1 MSQIPGPATS
11 RWWTVAAA
19 VEVVLAAVAVVA
31 DVLIP
36 TFVLLAMAGASLAAR
51 RQGPG
56 SLGLRRPRG
65 GVGRTAA
72 QAFGLT
78 VGWTVVQLALFM
90 PVLEHLTGRRQDLS
104 DFDTIHGNLPMLLVY
119 LGLSWTL
126 AAVGEEVAYRGYLL
140 TRLREVLPPGTVG
153 VALAV
158 AGSSVL
164 FGLAHTEQGVIG
176 IALTT
181 LDAIFFCWLRYR
193 FASLWACVLAHGFNN
208 TIGLIAYYLVGP
220 VYGLW

>member
-56 SLGLRRPRG
+56 SLGRMAG
-65 GVGRTAA
+65 
-72 QAFGLT
+72 QALGLT
-78 VGWTVVQLALFM
+78 IAWTALQLTLVM
-90 PVLEHLTGRRQDLS
+90 PPLEHLTGRRQDLS